1 MARATI
7 DRIEGDKVVLILE
20 GREIVRLVSEL
31 PPQAREGDVVD
42 PVTLEIDPEATER
55 LRREVRQARSSLR
68 RGRLPEG
75 EL

>member
-1 MARATI
+1 MTRATI

-55 LRREVRQARSSLR
+55 LRREVQQARSSLR
-68 RGRLPEG
+68 RGRLPED